1 MTFHSA
7 IRPYS
12 QAERDADEAKRR
24 PAQERAAARRRAC
37 PAKERYEQPGTPQ
50 TRKRDL
56 RRVGERED

>member
-37 PAKERYEQPGTPQ
+37 ADKARYERPGN
-50 TRKRDL
+50 RERKKRDL
-56 RRVGERED
+56 RLMGESE